1 MSNKLFE
8 DKVFFR
14 EREVERIT
22 KLSIKAIK
30 HWQKKIPIFKKL
42 RQELDVRNGYFS
54 KTEVELLIEA
64 KRLLLE
70 EEKEFD
76 EVNSI
81 LEEIIYK
88 GDSNKKPVQDNKNSV
103 LKINLLSEIKNEL
116 TEILKIL
123 KQKR

>member
-1 MSNKLFE
+1 MSNKLLE

-22 KLSIKAIK
+22 KLSLKAIK

-42 RQELDVRNGYFS
+42 RKELDVKDGYFS

-70 EEKEFD
+70 EDKEFD
-76 EVNSI
+76 EVNEL
-81 LEEIIYK
+81 LEEILFKEKSQK
-88 GDSNKKPVQDNKNSV
+88 GVEKETKVQ
-103 LKINLLSEIKNEL
+103 KINILDEIKREL
-116 TEILKIL
+116 KELLRILKG
-123 KQKR
+123 